1 MRKTDVTQHSL
12 YSYRTLEERI
22 PAAHPLRTLR
32 AFVDS
37 ILANM
42 KSCKVRFEYHQIRR
56 IRHAGHS
63 CPGKTEK

>member
-12 YSYRTLEERI
+12 YSYR
-22 PAAHPLRTLR
+22 A
-32 AFVDS
+32 

-42 KSCKVRFEYHQIRR
+42 KSCKVRFGYHQIRR

-63 CPGKTEK
+63 CPRKTEK